1 MILFIYE
8 DGDFQVLMWGLFV
21 LHLQAVF
28 ANTHIYS
35 DAKLKKTQ
43 KLRGIFLWGSWVEW
57 VKKGLYCPSMCP

>member
-35 DAKLKKTQ
+35 DAKLKKTPKAQ
-43 KLRGIFLWGSWVEW
+43 GDFFMGELGGM
-57 VKKGLYCPSMCP
+57 G